1 MWYEQWSCLQEKAE
15 ERSAQL
21 QQQPV
26 WKIAEDAVIKQQ
38 LAGLQK
44 IRCESVKVSIA
55 GLLSPQMVVQAH
67 YIWCTLVPGLCH
79 AEDLHAAHMD
89 FTGQSIPGQ
98 TILPR

>member
-1 MWYEQWSCLQEKAE
+1 MWYEQWSCLQEKVE

-26 WKIAEDAVIKQQ
+26 WKVVEDAIIKQQ

-44 IRCESVKVSIA
+44 IRSESVKVSIA

-67 YIWCTLVPGLCH
+67 YICCPWPVSCRGPACC
-79 AEDLHAAHMD
+79 AH
-89 FTGQSIPGQ
+89 GQGIPGQ
-98 TILPR
+98 TVLPR